1 LFSNLQCSSDL
12 LSALVSFLLIIH
24 PHEIEIG
31 DLWVEVMV
39 EKYIVWL
46 EVSVNDPLV
55 MEKQKATS
63 NP

>member
-1 LFSNLQCSSDL
+1 
-12 LSALVSFLLIIH
+12 LIIH

-55 MEKQKATS
+55 MEKQKAKS